1 MFQEPNYY
9 SIASTEVYV
18 VIKKKVKFT
27 TTALNS
33 LTVSFI
39 VVSFIGTIH
48 RCSGCISE
56 ETLSTV
62 AGLQGR
68 VVTPTDEGTTL
79 ARDSR
84 HYTCYTTDFHSVSPF
99 FLILINILP
108 TNCQFMSDNI
118 TYKGHFFCCR
128 RSAAYYYT
136 PEV

>member
-99 FLILINILP
+99 FLILINIFPTPNFLLQTLP
-108 TNCQFMSDNI
+108 LPSNLVQFVFR
-118 TYKGHFFCCR
+118 H
-128 RSAAYYYT
+128 AA
-136 PEV
+136 PASVSV